1 MTKYKVIFKF
11 DADNS
16 ITFFISSESKE
27 SLIYNTIGDKEWFY
41 HEDDKG
47 VFHSIN
53 MKQVTSISAAEY

>member
-1 MTKYKVIFKF
+1 MTKFKVIFRF

-16 ITFFISSESKE
+16 VTFFIGSENKE
-27 SLIYNTIGDKEWFY
+27 SLIYNTIGHKEWFY

-53 MKQVTSISAAEY
+53 MKLVTSISAEEM